1 MNANMKIKLFDTTLR
16 DGTQAEDVSFTV
28 EDKIQI
34 ARMLDEF
41 GIHYIEGGWPGSNPK
56 DFDFFSEIKKVK
68 LKQARITAFGATRR
82 AKLSCDKDN
91 SIQSLLASEVP
102 VACIFGKTWDLHV
115 TEALGITLEQNL
127 ELIEDTVSYL
137 KRHFDQ
143 VIYDAEHFF
152 DGCKAN
158 PEYATQTVAAASR
171 GGADYIAFC
180 DTNGGA
186 LPWDIEKAIND
197 VTGHIDSAMGIHVH
211 NDSETAVANT
221 LAAVRCGATMVQ
233 GTVNGIGERCGNANL
248 ISIIPGIQL
257 KLGHQCVPDENLK
270 KLTHLS
276 RSVQELANMSEWKNQ
291 PYTGAS
297 AFAHKGG
304 VHVSAVMKNS
314 STYEH
319 IEPEVVGNRRRVL
332 VSDLSG
338 RSNVRY
344 KLQELGLELEEKDPA
359 LAEIVDEIK
368 RMEHEG
374 YAYEGADA
382 SLELLIHKVC
392 GDVKEYFTLDGYR
405 VIDERQQAGTN
416 PVSEATVQ
424 LQLSNNVKIHTVS
437 LGDGPVDALNGA
449 LLKALTPHFPAL
461 KEVKLTDYKVRILNS
476 HMGTKAVTRVMIE
489 STDGHDH
496 WTTVGVDSDILG
508 ASYTALVDSI
518 QYKLYKGT

>member
-1 MNANMKIKLFDTTLR
+1 MKVKLFDTTLR

-34 ARMLDEF
+34 AKMLDAF

-56 DFDFFSEIKKVK
+56 DFDFFTEIKKVP
-68 LKQARITAFGATRR
+68 LKQAKITAFGSTRR
-82 AKLSCDKDN
+82 AKQTCEKDA
-91 SIQSLLASEVP
+91 SIQSLVKSNVP
-102 VACIFGKTWDLHV
+102 AACIFGKTWDMHV
-115 TEALGITLEQNL
+115 TDALGISLDQNL
-127 ELIEDTVSYL
+127 ELIEDTVAYL
-137 KRHFDQ
+137 KKYFDE

-152 DGCKAN
+152 DGYIAN
-158 PEYATQTVAAASR
+158 SEYALKTISAASR
-171 GGADYIAFC
+171 GGADYVTFC

-186 LPWDIEKAIND
+186 LPWDIERSIQDAKS
-197 VTGHIDSAMGIHVH
+197 HIDCAMGVHVH
-211 NDSETAVANT
+211 NDSETEVANT
-221 LAAVRCGATMVQ
+221 LAAIRCGATMAQ
-233 GTVNGIGERCGNANL
+233 GTINGIGERCGNANL
-248 ISIIPGIQL
+248 VSIIPGIQL
-257 KLGHQCVPDENLK
+257 KLGYECVPDKNLK
-270 KLTHLS
+270 KLTNLS
-276 RSVQELANMSEWKNQ
+276 RSVQELANMREWKNQ

-304 VHVSAVMKNS
+304 VHVAAVMKNS

-359 LAEIVDEIK
+359 LAEIVEEIK

-382 SLELLIHKVC
+382 SLELLIHKVR
-392 GDVKEYFTLDGYR
+392 GDFKDYFTLDGYR
-405 VIDERQQAGTN
+405 VIDERQTAGTN
-416 PVSEATVQ
+416 PESEASVQ
-424 LQLSNNVKIHTVS
+424 LQLADGEKLHTVS

-449 LLKALTPHFPAL
+449 LLKALNSHFPIL
-461 KEVKLTDYKVRILNS
+461 SEVKLTDYKVRILNS
-476 HMGTKAVTRVMIE
+476 HLGTKAVTRVMIE

-508 ASYTALVDSI
+508 ASYAALVDSI
-518 QYKLYKGT
+518 QYKLYKDANN

>member
-1 MNANMKIKLFDTTLR
+1 MKIKLFDTTLR
-16 DGTQAEDVSFTV
+16 DGSQAEDVSFTV
-28 EDKIQI
+28 EDKIHI
-34 ARMLDEF
+34 ARMLDDF

-56 DFDFFSEIKKVK
+56 DFDFFKEIKKVP
-68 LKQARITAFGATRR
+68 LKQTKITAFGATRR
-82 AKLSCDKDN
+82 AKQSCDKDS

-102 VACIFGKTWDLHV
+102 AVCIFGKAWDLHV
-115 TEALGITLEQNL
+115 IEALGISLEQNL
-127 ELIEDTVSYL
+127 ELIEDTVAYL
-137 KRHFDQ
+137 KKNFDE
-143 VIYDAEHFF
+143 VIFDAEHFF
-152 DGCKAN
+152 DGYTAN
-158 PEYATQTVAAASR
+158 SEYALKTVAAASR
-171 GGADYIAFC
+171 GGADYVTFC

-186 LPWDIEKAIND
+186 LPWDVEESIRK
-197 VTGHIDSAMGIHVH
+197 VKSTIDCAVGIHVH

-233 GTVNGIGERCGNANL
+233 GTINGIGERCGNANL
-248 ISIIPGIQL
+248 VSIIPGIQI
-257 KLGHQCVPDENLK
+257 KLGHECVPDKNLK
-270 KLTHLS
+270 KLTNLS
-276 RSVQELANMSEWKNQ
+276 RSVQELANMREWKNQ

-319 IEPEVVGNRRRVL
+319 IEPETVGNRRRIL

-359 LAEIVDEIK
+359 LGEIVEEIK

-382 SLELLIHKVC
+382 SLELLIHKVR
-392 GDVKEYFTLDGYR
+392 GDFKDYFTLDGYR
-405 VIDERQQAGTN
+405 VIDERQTAGNN
-416 PVSEATVQ
+416 PESEATVQ
-424 LQLSNNVKIHTVS
+424 LQLASGERLHTVS

-449 LLKALTPHFPAL
+449 LLKALTPSFPAL
-461 KEVKLTDYKVRILNS
+461 NEVKLTDYKVRILNS
-476 HMGTKAVTRVMIE
+476 HLGTKAVTRVMIE
-489 STDGHDH
+489 STDGSDH

-508 ASYTALVDSI
+508 ASYAALVDSI
-518 QYKLYKGT
+518 QYKLYKEM

>member
-1 MNANMKIKLFDTTLR
+1 MKVKLFDTTLR

-56 DFDFFSEIKKVK
+56 DADFFNEIKKVT
-68 LKQARITAFGATRR
+68 LKQAKITAFGATRR
-82 AKLSCDKDN
+82 AKQTCDQDG
-91 SIQSLLASEVP
+91 SIQSMLASEVP

-115 TEALGITLEQNL
+115 TDALGISLEENL
-127 ELIEDTVSYL
+127 ELIEDTVTYL
-137 KRHFDQ
+137 KRHFDE
-143 VIYDAEHFF
+143 VVYDAEHFF
-152 DGCKAN
+152 DGYKAN
-158 PEYATQTVAAASR
+158 PDYALKTIQAAAR
-171 GGADYIAFC
+171 GGADYVAFC

-186 LPWDIEKAIND
+186 LPWDIERAIND
-197 VTGHIDSAMGIHVH
+197 AKGYIDCALGIHVH

-221 LAAVRCGATMVQ
+221 LAAIRCGASMAQ
-233 GTVNGIGERCGNANL
+233 GTINGIGERCGNANL

-257 KLGHQCVPDENLK
+257 KLGYECVPEENLK
-270 KLTHLS
+270 RLTHLS
-276 RSVQELANMSEWKNQ
+276 RAVQELANMREWKNQ

-304 VHVSAVMKNS
+304 VHVAAVMKNS

-319 IEPEVVGNRRRVL
+319 IEPETVGNRRRVL

-344 KLQELGLELEEKDPA
+344 KLQELGLEFEEKDPA
-359 LAEIVDEIK
+359 LAEIVEEIK
-368 RMEHEG
+368 RMEREG

-382 SLELLIHKVC
+382 SLELLIHKVR
-392 GDVKEYFTLDGYR
+392 GDVKEYFTLNGYR
-405 VIDERQQAGTN
+405 VIDERQKADEE

-424 LQLSNNVKIHTVS
+424 LQLPNGEKIHTVS

-449 LLKALTPHFPAL
+449 LRKALSPHFPVL
-461 KEVKLTDYKVRILNS
+461 QEVQLTDYKVRILNS
-476 HMGTKAVTRVMIE
+476 HRGTKAVTRVMIE
-489 STDGHDH
+489 STDGEDH

-518 QYKLYKGT
+518 QYKLYKEKT